1 MLRVLETSSTALTL
15 AGSLCGVPFVGAAA
29 VIVGEIVKACNDV
42 KVHKVKFHRTYH
54 RDIYPDLCSAAKVEE
69 TCE

>member
-1 MLRVLETSSTALTL
+1 MLRVLETSGTALTL

-42 KVHKVKFHRTYH
+42 KIHKVKFHRTH
-54 RDIYPDLCSAAKVEE
+54 CEPIFAIFIQIYVL
-69 TCE
+69 

>member
-1 MLRVLETSSTALTL
+1 MLRVLETSGTALAL

-42 KVHKVKFHRTYH
+42 KVHKVKFHRTHY
-54 RDIYPDLCSAAKVEE
+54 RDI
-69 TCE
+69 

>member
-1 MLRVLETSSTALTL
+1 MLRVLETSSTALSL

-42 KVHKVKFHRTYH
+42 KVHKVKFHY
-54 RDIYPDLCSAAKVEE
+54 RDIYADLCSVAKVKQ